1 VTSIGTGFYEKQLAR
16 KQSEL
21 AAIELDLETA
31 QGKLQEQKLMKQAE
45 QLLDEINK
53 IELKLSYVN
62 LRSDEPKVRVIS
74 LDDTFRKI
82 DFDLAKQIA
91 RNLHAN
97 FPDDL
102 GASILFLQK
111 TTKHMGQYCLDEM
124 LSIIFERDIQISR
137 SNGQGNCK
145 VYTAGLSD
153 VTAEATELVFL
164 QKLSE
169 YHGSGTSVDPFTLNQ
184 AFRESFCRSLRS
196 GDRVL
201 ILVKDCHLLVDPQS
215 FLNWFVDRFW
225 KPLIEE
231 IQDSVISEYGFIR
244 IVAILTCTSQI
255 DDCHL
260 TTIPFCTIE
269 NFNPYHMIDIPLSN
283 WTVNDIQR
291 WLMNVR
297 QLGRNDSETKAKQ
310 IHAESEGIPHLI
322 CSILKET
329 YST

>member
-1 VTSIGTGFYEKQLAR
+1 VINTGAGFYEKQLAR
-16 KQSEL
+16 KQGEL
-21 AAIELDLETA
+21 ANIELDLETV
-31 QGKLQEQKLMKQAE
+31 QDKIREEKLMKQGE
-45 QLLDEINK
+45 QILKEIND
-53 IELKLSYVN
+53 IELKLSKVN
-62 LRSDEPKVRVIS
+62 LKSDEPKVRVIS

-102 GASILFLQK
+102 GANILFLQK

-137 SNGQGNCK
+137 QNGQGNCK
-145 VYTAGLSD
+145 VYMAGLSD

-169 YHGSGTSVDPFTLNQ
+169 YHGSGNPADPFTLNR
-184 AFRESFCRSLRS
+184 AFRESLCRSLRS

-215 FLNWFVDRFW
+215 FLSWFVDRFW

-231 IQDSVISEYGFIR
+231 IQDSVISEYGLIR
-244 IVAILTCTSQI
+244 IVAILTCNSQI

-260 TTIPFCTIE
+260 TNIPFCTIE

-322 CSILKET
+322 
-329 YST
+329 